1 MDLLY
6 LDLNLVYMFLRLDHQ
21 HSHHR
26 KYSVTGDY
34 LVYQVQKVQKRWP
47 VMENVS
53 LLNHRVVCS
62 AW

>member
-1 MDLLY
+1 MDLVC
-6 LDLNLVYMFLRLDHQ
+6 LDLDLVDMYLRLDHQ

-26 KYSVTGDY
+26 KYCLTVDY
-34 LVYQVQKVQKRWP
+34 RDCQVHRVRKKWP

-53 LLNHRVVCS
+53 SLNHRVVCS